1 CGGALRAPSN
11 PLRCNKNGV
20 HAVFIALSFAPQN
33 SRICYSRHPAGPAYA
48 GNPYGLR
55 WLSRTHADF
64 KL

>member
-1 CGGALRAPSN
+1 
-11 PLRCNKNGV
+11 LRCNKNGV